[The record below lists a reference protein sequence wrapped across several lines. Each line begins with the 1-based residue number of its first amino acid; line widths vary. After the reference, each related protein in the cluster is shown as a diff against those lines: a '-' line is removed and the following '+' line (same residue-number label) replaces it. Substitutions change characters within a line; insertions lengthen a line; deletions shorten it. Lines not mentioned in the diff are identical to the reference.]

1 MNGLDAGTIL
11 ADRFALVEQVD
22 TDGPVRRWIADDQVL
37 RERVTLVIPDAPPDA
52 DGSDADDVRD
62 RIRQACRE
70 TRRLAHPHI
79 LAVYD
84 VHEDAELC
92 FISREYRV
100 GTDATSLVGRPVF
113 EIVRAL
119 LPIIE
124 ALDYAHG
131 KAVVHGALEASCL
144 IGDAADDWCLADFG
158 ITRMIGTADNLPFAG
173 PRDDVAALGRLLQSL
188 TGGTAAPAELTRTVE
203 RMVRPSLDRPLDTMS
218 AVRDALAPFAEP
230 PTADA
235 PLTPADRPSTERHAA
250 PIEPVSFQVA
260 IPSTDAPQPA
270 VRGGLTLWIF
280 AALAVLVGAV
290 LGVFLYLPDWVAS
303 RRARTEPAATAT
315 DQFRAA
321 AETMTQAT
329 TANVAPPA
337 LADETKRLLVNLITT
352 YDRLGDRGAEQWAS
366 ADFHKAKELRLQG
379 ENVLQTTDHDQA
391 AALLQEA
398 LETLRSIEQRQP
410 EILAATLEEGNAAL
424 DNGAQAEAQ
433 HQFALALQIDPES
446 TEGASGAERAAR
458 LDEVLAL
465 TRAAGEA
472 EQAGDL
478 AGARKG
484 FADAAELDP
493 LWTPATVG
501 LARLDA
507 ALAGAAYTR
516 EMALALEA
524 VAAGK
529 LADAETAYRG
539 ALHARPDSK
548 EARAGLSHVQQR
560 RRSERI
566 AYHRRQADAAER
578 DEDWATAIQQY
589 RAVLA
594 LDGEIAFAKTGLE
607 RSQERE
613 RLTTRMAS
621 LIDNPEQLFDPRA
634 LAEAQEL
641 TRAAA
646 QAGSPRLDVQR
657 GQLSTLVKQ
666 ASTPVTVVLE
676 SDGDTE
682 ITIQRVGQ
690 LGTFQRREVL
700 LLPGTYVAIGI
711 RDGYRDVRQQ
721 ITVGPGSAPPSLR
734 IACSEKI

>member
-1 MNGLDAGTIL
+1 MSGLAAGTIL
-11 ADRFALVEQVD
+11 AGRFALVEQLD
-22 TDGPVRRWIADDQVL
+22 TDGPVHRWIADDHVL
-37 RERVTLVIPDAPPDA
+37 QERVTLLIPDAPPH
-52 DGSDADDVRD
+52 VHD
-62 RIRQACRE
+62 RIRQTCRE

-84 VHEDAELC
+84 VHEDDELC
-92 FISREYRV
+92 FISREYRA
-100 GTDATSLVGRPVF
+100 GSDASSLAGRPVS
-113 EIVRAL
+113 EIIRAL
-119 LPIIE
+119 LPIVE
-124 ALDYAHG
+124 ALRYAHG
-131 KAVVHGALEASCL
+131 KAVVHGALEASSL
-144 IGDAADDWCLADFG
+144 TVDAANDWYLADFG
-158 ITRMIGTADNLPFAG
+158 ITRMIGTAHDGPPAG

-188 TGGTAAPAELTRTVE
+188 TAGTSIPATFARTLE
-203 RMVRPSLDRPLDTMS
+203 QMAHPSPDRPLDTMS
-218 AVRDALAPFAEP
+218 AVHEALAPFAQP
-230 PTADA
+230 PTTDL
-235 PLTPADRPSTERHAA
+235 PPTPTDRPSGTPDDA
-250 PIEPVSFQVA
+250 PIEPVAFQVT

-270 VRGGLTLWIF
+270 ARRGLTRWTF
-280 AALAVLVGAV
+280 AAFAVLIGAA
-290 LGVFLYLPDWVAS
+290 LGVFLYLPEWVAS
-303 RRARTEPAATAT
+303 RRPPLEPAATT
-315 DQFRAA
+315 PGQFKAA
-321 AETMTQAT
+321 VETMTRTPTQ

-337 LADETKRLLVNLITT
+337 LTEETKRLLVNLITT

-379 ENVLQTTDHDQA
+379 ENALQTTDHDQA
-391 AALLQEA
+391 ATLLQEA
-398 LETLRSIEQRQP
+398 LDTLRSIEQRQP
-410 EILAATLEEGNAAL
+410 EILTATIEDGHAAL

-446 TEGASGAERAAR
+446 AEAARGAERAAR

-478 AGARKG
+478 TGARKG

-501 LARLDA
+501 LARVDA

-516 EMALALEA
+516 EMARAVAA

-529 LADAETAYRG
+529 LADAEAAYRS
-539 ALHARPDSK
+539 ALEAHPDSK
-548 EARAGLSHVQQR
+548 EARAGLRHVEQR

-578 DEDWATAIQQY
+578 NEDWATAMQHY

-594 LDGEIAFAKTGLE
+594 LDGELEFARTGLE

-613 RLTTRMAS
+613 HLSTRMAF
-621 LIDNPEQLFDPRA
+621 LIGNPEELFAPRT

-646 QAGSPRLDVQR
+646 QAGTPRLGTQR
-657 GQLSTLVKQ
+657 TQLLTLIKQ
-666 ASTPVTVVLE
+666 ASTPVTIVLE

-682 ITIQRVGQ
+682 VTIQRVGK

-721 ITVGPGSAPPSLR
+721 ITVGPDSGPPSLR
-734 IACSEKI
+734 IVCLEKI